1 MLAVAPRSSW
11 SWHDKKVVQCSGQ
24 LCRAAACRLSVD
36 YAGLRRSRPL
46 SSRHM
51 LGTGYAAHSD
61 DHRGLPDRHPVSP
74 RTCRHCTQSVG
85 QWQLDVFLVSLATC
99 IVCIRYITLDNNHV
113 LHALACHFVLTV

>member
-1 MLAVAPRSSW
+1 M
-11 SWHDKKVVQCSGQ
+11 Q
-24 LCRAAACRLSVD
+24 RAAVPRCSLQIISGLCWPEEIQTSVI
-36 YAGLRRSRPL
+36 AA
-46 SSRHM
+46 HA
-51 LGTGYAAHSD
+51 GYAAHSD